1 MTRAL
6 DSSVEGLVSDLGYPW
21 YRAMLAEEGM
31 RTVEDVLVKV
41 GLRRRAASAAEDS
54 GSSLS
59 ELDEPVSDA
68 DKGMFVEAYL
78 VALGFSETH
87 ASEIA
92 EEIVAVHDA
101 HGSATRLRRG
111 HSSAD
116 RMFAFDTL
124 DDAGEDAV
132 AEDALDEMKAFAEA
146 FAASASPDN
155 NALPAILQSPAP
167 SDGPTSAEKRAVRAA
182 AAMSKAKAAER
193 GVTRTEPPLHRQPSD
208 EAPLPPSPH
217 LVRPDPG
224 DRARSKRRRVLRP
237 RVPPRGRAAVRPAH
251 GRGEPRAAPVLAG
264 AIFETREGT

>member
-1 MTRAL
+1 MEK
-6 DSSVEGLVSDLGYPW
+6 SVSILVAELGYPW

-124 DDAGEDAV
+124 DDAGEDAPRRDMRRRARAWARRCV
-132 AEDALDEMKAFAEA
+132 R
-146 FAASASPDN
+146 
-155 NALPAILQSPAP
+155 NAI
-167 SDGPTSAEKRAVRAA
+167 
-182 AAMSKAKAAER
+182 R
-193 GVTRTEPPLHRQPSD
+193 GVS
-208 EAPLPPSPH
+208 A
-217 LVRPDPG
+217 
-224 DRARSKRRRVLRP
+224 RRRN
-237 RVPPRGRAAVRPAH
+237 H
-251 GRGEPRAAPVLAG
+251 GGG
-264 AIFETREGT
+264 

>member
-41 GLRRRAASAAEDS
+41 GLRRRASSAAEDS

-68 DKGMFVEAYL
+68 DKAMFVEAYL

-132 AEDALDEMKAFAEA
+132 AEDALDEML
-146 FAASASPDN
+146 S
-155 NALPAILQSPAP
+155 LI
-167 SDGPTSAEKRAVRAA
+167 
-182 AAMSKAKAAER
+182 
-193 GVTRTEPPLHRQPSD
+193 H
-208 EAPLPPSPH
+208 
-217 LVRPDPG
+217 
-224 DRARSKRRRVLRP
+224 
-237 RVPPRGRAAVRPAH
+237 
-251 GRGEPRAAPVLAG
+251 
-264 AIFETREGT
+264 I